1 MLSLRLQ
8 TIASFLNKN
17 DKVADI
23 GTDHGYLGI
32 YAVQNHLVESII
44 LTDIKSS
51 ALASARKNIAR
62 LNLDIPTIVTNGLE
76 DIDTTRL
83 NTLVISG
90 MGTSTILDILSNKA
104 KLQPINKL
112 ILQSNNNLAELRR
125 QIITLGYQLINE
137 KTIEDNGFWYVVCLF
152 QKDSQAFLDE
162 NTIKYGLLK
171 KDKISYYEYLL
182 LNNKNILEQI
192 EKNNSEALV
201 KTRLQQ
207 EIKDLANLLEECRR
221 VK

>member
-90 MGTSTILDILSNKA
+90 MGTSTILDILSNKT

-125 QIITLGYQLINE
+125 QITTLGYQLINE

-171 KDKISYYEYLL
+171 NDKISYYEYLL

-207 EIKDLANLLEECRR
+207 ESKDLANLLEECRR
-221 VK
+221 IK

>member
-17 DKVADI
+17 DNVADI

-90 MGTSTILDILSNKA
+90 MGTSTILDILGNKA

-125 QIITLGYQLINE
+125 QITTLGYQLINE

-171 KDKISYYEYLL
+171 KDKIPYYEYLL

-207 EIKDLANLLEECRR
+207 ESKDLANLLEECRR
-221 VK
+221 IK

>member
-104 KLQPINKL
+104 KLNPINKL

-125 QIITLGYQLINE
+125 QITTLGYQLINE

-192 EKNNSEALV
+192 KKNNSEALV

>member
-104 KLQPINKL
+104 KLKPISKL

-125 QIITLGYQLINE
+125 QITTLGYQLINE

-152 QKDSQAFLDE
+152 QKASQAFLDE
-162 NTIKYGLLK
+162 NIIKYGLLK

-182 LNNKNILEQI
+182 LNNKIILEQI

>member
-104 KLQPINKL
+104 KLNPINKL

-125 QIITLGYQLINE
+125 QITTLGYQLINE

-192 EKNNSEALV
+192 KKNNSKALV

>member
-32 YAVQNHLVESII
+32 YAVQNHLVGSII

-76 DIDTTRL
+76 DIDTTKL

-125 QIITLGYQLINE
+125 QITTLGYQLINE

-152 QKDSQAFLDE
+152 QKDIQAFLDE

-171 KDKISYYEYLL
+171 KDKIPYYEYLL

-207 EIKDLANLLEECRR
+207 ESKDLANLLEECRR
-221 VK
+221 IK

>member
-76 DIDTTRL
+76 DIDTTKL

-125 QIITLGYQLINE
+125 QITTLGYQLINE

-171 KDKISYYEYLL
+171 KDKIPYYEYLL

-207 EIKDLANLLEECRR
+207 ESKDLANLLEECRR
-221 VK
+221 IK

>member
-32 YAVQNHLVESII
+32 YAVQNYLVESII

-104 KLQPINKL
+104 KLKPISKL

-125 QIITLGYQLINE
+125 QITTLGYQLINE

-152 QKDSQAFLDE
+152 QKASQAFLDE
-162 NTIKYGLLK
+162 NIIKYGLLK

>member
-62 LNLDIPTIVTNGLE
+62 LDLDIPTIVTNGLE
-76 DIDTTRL
+76 DIDTTKL

-125 QIITLGYQLINE
+125 QITTLGYQLINE
-137 KTIEDNGFWYVVCLF
+137 KAIEDNGFWYVVCLF

-171 KDKISYYEYLL
+171 KDKIPYYEYLL

-207 EIKDLANLLEECRR
+207 ESEDLANLLEECRR
-221 VK
+221 IK

>member
-76 DIDTTRL
+76 DIDTTKL

-112 ILQSNNNLAELRR
+112 ILQSNNNLAELRC
-125 QIITLGYQLINE
+125 QITTLGYQLINE

-171 KDKISYYEYLL
+171 KDKIPYYEYLL

-207 EIKDLANLLEECRR
+207 ESKDLANLLEECRR
-221 VK
+221 IK

>member
-104 KLQPINKL
+104 KLKPISKL

-125 QIITLGYQLINE
+125 QITTLGYQLINE

-152 QKDSQAFLDE
+152 QKASQAFLDE
-162 NTIKYGLLK
+162 NIIKYGLLK

>member
-8 TIASFLNKN
+8 TIASFLSKK

-32 YAVQNHLVESII
+32 YAVQNHLIDSII

-62 LNLDIPTIVTNGLE
+62 FNLDIPTIVTNGLE
-76 DIDTTRL
+76 DIDTTKL

-90 MGTSTILDILSNKA
+90 MGTSTILDILSNPT

-112 ILQSNNNLAELRR
+112 ILQSNNNLAELRC
-125 QIITLGYQLINE
+125 QITALGYQLTDE
-137 KTIEDNGFWYVVCLF
+137 KTIEDNGFWYVICLF
-152 QKDSQAFLDE
+152 QKDNQASLDE

-171 KDKISYYEYLL
+171 KDKIPYYAYLL
-182 LNNKNILEQI
+182 LNNKNILERI

-201 KTRLQQ
+201 KTKLQQ
-207 EIKDLANLLEECRR
+207 EIKDLDDLLEECRR
-221 VK
+221 IK

>member
-62 LNLDIPTIVTNGLE
+62 LDLDIPTIVTNGLE
-76 DIDTTRL
+76 DIDTTKL

-112 ILQSNNNLAELRR
+112 ILQSNNNLAELRC
-125 QIITLGYQLINE
+125 QITNLGYQLINE

-162 NTIKYGLLK
+162 DTIKYGLLK
-171 KDKISYYEYLL
+171 KDKIPYYEYLL

-207 EIKDLANLLEECRR
+207 ESKDLANLLEECRR
-221 VK
+221 IK